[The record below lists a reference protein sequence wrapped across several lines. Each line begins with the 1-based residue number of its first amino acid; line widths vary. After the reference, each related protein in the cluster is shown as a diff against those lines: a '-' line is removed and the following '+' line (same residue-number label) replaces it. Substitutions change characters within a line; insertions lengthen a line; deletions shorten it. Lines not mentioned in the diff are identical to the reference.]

1 MSLATSLPERL
12 RVLSRG
18 QVVLRVLVLLGPVV
32 AVLAAGLAGDGPPW
46 WYAGV
51 VIVLA
56 LGWAAAP
63 EAQVGVGVNLAVLA
77 WWAIG
82 PDDGLRPAVL
92 VAAAALLVAHVAAL
106 LTSYGPSA
114 MPVDAALVRRWLGRG
129 LVALAAAP
137 VVWALARLLRDAPVQ
152 PRLWVLG
159 VVAALLTTVVASLS
173 LGGDRP
179 EEAP

>member
-1 MSLATSLPERL
+1 MSLATRLPATL
-12 RVLSRG
+12 RVLSRS
-18 QVVLRVLVLLGPVV
+18 QVVLRVLVLVGPVV
-32 AVLAAGLAGDGPPW
+32 AVLAGGLAGDAPPW

-51 VIVLA
+51 VALLA
-56 LGWAAAP
+56 LGWAVAP
-63 EAQVGVGVNLAVLA
+63 EAQLGVAVNLAVLV

-82 PDDGLRPAVL
+82 PDDSLHPAVL
-92 VAAAALLVAHVAAL
+92 VVAAALVVAHVAAL
-106 LTSYGPSA
+106 LTAYGPSA
-114 MPVDAALVRRWLGRG
+114 MPVEPALVRRWAARG
-129 LVALAAAP
+129 LAGLAAAP

-152 PRLWVLG
+152 PRLWALG